1 MDRIAEAAS
10 DQVMSVGAVLTE
22 PSTPPSPADIHAML
36 RPARF
41 LVDLDILA
49 WPDLGVNAVQ
59 LVRLLARSQP
69 RVALWPGTVSH
80 GRVRYSEP
88 GRLDYIDEA
97 VSDVIVL
104 RPRPVS
110 FPDEVPYTVERI
122 PA

>member
-1 MDRIAEAAS
+1 MNRLANAAG
-10 DQVMSVGAVLTE
+10 DQVMSVGEVLTE
-22 PSTPPSPADIHAML
+22 PSTPPSPADIRAML
-36 RPARF
+36 GSARF

-49 WPDLGVNAVQ
+49 WPDLGVNPVQ

-69 RVALWPGTVSH
+69 RVALWPGTVRDR
-80 GRVRYSEP
+80 RVRYSEP
-88 GRLDYIDEA
+88 GRPDYIDEA

-110 FPDEVPYTVERI
+110 FPDEVPYMVERI